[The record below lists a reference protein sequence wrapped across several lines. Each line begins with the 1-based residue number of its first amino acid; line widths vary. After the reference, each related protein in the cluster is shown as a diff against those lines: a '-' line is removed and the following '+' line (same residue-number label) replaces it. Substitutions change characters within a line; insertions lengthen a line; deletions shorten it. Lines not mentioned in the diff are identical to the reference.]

1 MAKKSVAKRRRGDL
15 SQRAN
20 EIAQRLKEF
29 SESEALFSS
38 NSSRLVDKYE
48 NTWVGVYQGRV
59 AASGKTLE
67 SLKRAL
73 KAKGIPLPQTM
84 VRRIDREERTLIL

>member
-1 MAKKSVAKRRRGDL
+1 MARKSSAVRKELQLPASD
-15 SQRAN
+15 
-20 EIAQRLKEF
+20 IARRLKGF
-29 SESEALFSS
+29 SESEAVFSVGS
-38 NSSRLVDKYE
+38 PRLIDQYE

-59 AASGKTLE
+59 AASGKTLS
-67 SLKRAL
+67 SLKRSL